1 MHDFFVA
8 SAGVAGALIGL
19 LFVAISVS
27 AERLAKA
34 EAAAQVNRIRARA
47 ALTSFVNALTVSLF
61 ALVPGEQIGLAATV
75 VGCVGL
81 VFVLAS
87 MLSLARV
94 QDLGLGTV
102 RDAVFLFGLAVVF
115 VYQLITGLEV
125 SSVPGE
131 ADSVETLA
139 TLVIVCSLIGISRAW
154 ELIGGPEIGITREVL
169 ALVRGTASTADAG
182 GGGDGGADTGK
193 AGPGKA
199 DATGADASKAGA
211 GDREPQD
218 TPPA

>member
-47 ALTSFVNALTVSLF
+47 ALTSFINALT
-61 ALVPGEQIGLAATV
+61 
-75 VGCVGL
+75 

-87 MLSLARV
+87 LLSLARV
-94 QDLGLGTV
+94 QDLGLGTA

-125 SSVPGE
+125 SSAPGE
-131 ADSVETLA
+131 SDSVKTLA
-139 TLVIVCSLIGISRAW
+139 VLVIVCCLIGISRAW
-154 ELIGGPEIGITREVL
+154 ELIGGPEIGITHEVL
-169 ALVRGTASTADAG
+169 ALVRGTESAADAK
-182 GGGDGGADTGK
+182 GGGDGGTNG
-193 AGPGKA
+193 AGTSGA
-199 DATGADASKAGA
+199 GADG
-211 GDREPQD
+211 REPQD